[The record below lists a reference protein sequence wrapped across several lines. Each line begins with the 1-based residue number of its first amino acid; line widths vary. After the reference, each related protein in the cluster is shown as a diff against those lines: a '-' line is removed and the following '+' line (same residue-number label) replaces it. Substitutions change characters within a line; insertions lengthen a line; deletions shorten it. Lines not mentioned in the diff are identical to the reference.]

1 MRMLRFG
8 GTITDMQ
15 ARLRRA
21 EKSPGYR
28 SIANKTITGTKL
40 VPRTI
45 PTRAIAQNA
54 VTAAEASFGTTV
66 VTATPPTDPTIVK
79 EGLTV
84 VDPGTGAVQ
93 VYSDTSNSYVDVT
106 DPAAASAAIAAAAAA
121 ATAAVT
127 AGTAAVAALVAQ
139 STADG
144 KNTVYRSGSTP
155 TGKTAVSVAV
165 TNKALTTNVATITTA
180 SAHGL
185 SAGDTVAV
193 TGIDATFNGSY
204 IIATIPTGTTFTY
217 ALVASNVTSIAATG
231 TIIRAA
237 VKITIGD
244 TWFDTS
250 NGNLLKTYTG
260 VSGGWVSVQDLA
272 IAAAQSTADG
282 KNTVYRQ
289 GTLPTTPNSPMTAFA
304 TGDMWFDTANDN
316 KMYRYATASTF
327 TVSNKALTS
336 NVATITTSAAHD
348 FTLRDLVTLTG
359 VDSTFN
365 GVFFVTGVPSTTSFT
380 YNLTHADVTSAVAT
394 GTATTPAWR
403 AVAFGTSALGVIDAS
418 VVNVSNINAGNISA
432 GYIAS
437 GRIAAG
443 TIIASQIAAGTIT
456 ATQIDAGYAYVGSVV
471 ATQITTGNLTA
482 TLSITGGGSISAGS
496 GAITLTAA
504 GAITTSSGNFSVSA
518 LGVLSAT
525 SAIIT
530 GTITGSTFTTPN
542 YATNTGIGITS
553 SGLVDSIIFTRSG
566 TPSAS
571 IVMDTFSGLTI
582 QGDTSNLYIG
592 PTPTSALDVISISTS
607 HASNSGANGH
617 LRNIWADGASTA
629 PSALSLATGYAN
641 GDVFLAW
648 T

>member
-54 VTAAEASFGTTV
+54 VTAAEANFGTTV

-84 VDPGTGAVQ
+84 VDPTTGAVQ
-93 VYSDTSNSYVDVT
+93 VYSDTSSSYVDVT
-106 DPAAASAAIAAAAAA
+106 DPAAAGAA
-121 ATAAVT
+121 ATAAIA

-217 ALVASNVTSIAATG
+217 ALVASDVTSIAATG

-336 NVATITTSAAHD
+336 NIATITTSAAHD
-348 FTLRDLVTLTG
+348 FTLRDLVTLTS

-380 YNLTHADVTSAVAT
+380 YSLTHADVASAVAT

-443 TIIASQIAAGTIT
+443 TIIASHIVAGTIT
-456 ATQIDAGYAYVGSVV
+456 ATQINAGYVY
-471 ATQITTGNLTA
+471 
-482 TLSITGGGSISAGS
+482 
-496 GAITLTAA
+496 A
-504 GAITTSSGNFSVSA
+504 GAIVASQITAGTITASISIISP
-518 LGVLSAT
+518 T
-525 SAIIT
+525 IT
-530 GTITGSTFTTPN
+530 GATITGSTFQTTN
-542 YATNTGIGITS
+542 YGISGH
-553 SGLVDSIIFTRSG
+553 SGL
-566 TPSAS
+566 A
-571 IVMDTFSGLTI
+571 
-582 QGDTSNLYIG
+582 
-592 PTPTSALDVISISTS
+592 ISTS
-607 HASNSGANGH
+607 GVIDAITFSYGTSGSGSLQSSGAGNITLFSGPTGSSSVELTDSAVSIDSPGGLYIMNGQLLVGNGNVGISSGTLTVSGNVTFGGEVKAASH
-617 LRNIWADGASTA
+617 SGDSGPGSQYGGFRNIRFTNTA
-629 PSALSLATGYAN
+629 PVTPSGGSA
-641 GDVFLAW
+641 GDVVFFY